1 MSKRRSSDMTRKRL
15 LIYLLCGILAL
26 GSIVAVVF
34 SVLHKGDLNKEGE
47 DASVVDVPDRNYD
60 FNGMI
65 TEEVLKNYLSR
76 AVTHA
81 GLCASVP
88 ETATPFFE
96 EDLRMLLNIGA
107 KFIGR
112 AAVAW
117 TQPPDEEEY
126 FRQAAERVAAVHEED
141 PEIILQACV
150 FEAIFPGIENVPI
163 PEWVFTAY
171 GLEPENRNF
180 NYKAMLYPRNKGVN
194 VWGPGGSIP
203 DMSRLETKMWFYYRA
218 VRFIDAGFEAI
229 HFGQIH
235 QMSGNDPGYHHW
247 MEMLTLVR
255 EYAAKNAR
263 RGMVLC
269 DAHTNGVTLDNRL
282 LFDFHSF
289 PIGFNIKDKNGEKTG
304 ELEYGLRKGT
314 NVGIVGKSRGGITPS
329 GWKTKS
335 LPYLV
340 EFDNADAKD
349 DICWFASLS
358 EEERNSYLRHS
369 WEWVREQDPQGF
381 VQFPTRR
388 ILARNAEL
396 EFNIGEHEIP
406 REVWNGVV
414 KEALIREQW
423 EEDDGK
429 HIRLFASMYR
439 ANMAGPAVPNGF
451 NQELTI
457 KEIWENDRAL
467 EIEAYKANPDGK
479 ALTTEDNDSQGKA
492 DTGNVVPGNKD
503 SNEAGED
510 KSTTGIDLDGES
522 AVEGSTGIQDKTPTS
537 GGDDDLE
544 EDGLVQGIVTGR
556 YYAEMAADPHR
567 FFKEWHDMGIK
578 WIRIEFE
585 EFASQDIVGL
595 PERVDNYSKIIK
607 TAHEYGIKVLGIV
620 GYNSLQNKEGFPDTD
635 ESIDRY
641 VDAVEWHLKV
651 YPVDAV
657 EISNEPSVYLT
668 NGDNRR
674 LERYARMMIET
685 YRRLKP
691 LYPDRLFVAPV
702 SANAERGEWLGYHGW
717 PRIEFRPEES
727 IFNCTVMQEYRD
739 ENNGRLPLDIVSWH
753 PYGSGGDPLDGRKSK
768 GFYFGRDF
776 ETYFKEIMDYRDI
789 KDRPIIGEY
798 PIWFT
803 EYSWDSELVGEEKQR
818 TYYEGMLSEMK
829 KHPQIKAAFIYTWQ
843 DDENVP
849 NSEFKHYGLIKNS
862 EYGYERKKVY
872 YAFFANNSGVGLME
886 NGKTIDEFVIAY
898 KDNGGREV
906 LGSPVD
912 NVYSDESGHLCQD
925 FAGGRLIME
934 DGVVRWQSNE

>member
-1 MSKRRSSDMTRKRL
+1 MARKRL
-15 LIYLLCGILAL
+15 LIFILCGFLAL
-26 GSIVAVVF
+26 GSAAAVLH
-34 SVLHKGDLNKEGE
+34 SVLQRGGSGEEEE
-47 DASVVDVPDRNYD
+47 DASDMIEVPERNYE
-60 FNGMI
+60 FNGTI

-81 GLCASVP
+81 GLCASAP
-88 ETATPFFE
+88 ETATLFFE
-96 EDLRMLLNIGA
+96 EDLRMLLNMGA

-117 TQPPDEEEY
+117 TQPPDEEEF
-126 FRQAAERVAAVHEED
+126 FRLAAERVAAVHEKD
-141 PEIILQACV
+141 PEIILQATV
-150 FEAIFPGIENVPI
+150 FEAIFPEIENVPV
-163 PEWVFTAY
+163 PEWVFTAF
-171 GLEPENRNF
+171 GLEPENRSF
-180 NYKAMLYPRNKGVN
+180 SYKAMLYPRNKGVN
-194 VWGPGGSIP
+194 AWGPGGSIP

-218 VRFIDAGFEAI
+218 ARFIDAGFEAI

-235 QMSGNDPGYHHW
+235 QMSGNDPGYRHW
-247 MEMLTLVR
+247 MEMLDMVR
-255 EYAAKNAR
+255 GYAARNAR

-269 DAHTNGVTLDNRL
+269 DAHTNGVTVDNRL

-289 PIGFNIKDKNGEKTG
+289 PIGFNIKDENSKKTG
-304 ELEYGLRKGT
+304 ELVYGLRKGT
-314 NVGIVGKSRGGITPS
+314 NVGIVGKSKGGVTPS
-329 GWKTKS
+329 GWTTKS

-340 EFDNADAKD
+340 EFDNADAGD

-358 EEERNSYLRHS
+358 EEERNDFLKHS
-369 WEWVREQDPQGF
+369 WEWVRGQDPQGF
-381 VQFPTRR
+381 VQFPSRR
-388 ILARNAEL
+388 LLARGAEI
-396 EFNIGEHEIP
+396 EFNIGDYEIP

-429 HIRLFASMYR
+429 HIKMLASMYR

-467 EIEAYKANPDGK
+467 EIEAFKANAGGKPIENEDKDEEAEGGSTAADPDRE
-479 ALTTEDNDSQGKA
+479 A
-492 DTGNVVPGNKD
+492 
-503 SNEAGED
+503 AGEGND
-510 KSTTGIDLDGES
+510 EAQENVPQQNGTDSL
-522 AVEGSTGIQDKTPTS
+522 EGN
-537 GGDDDLE
+537 
-544 EDGLVQGIVTGR
+544 GLAQGIVTGR
-556 YYAEMAADPHR
+556 YYVGMAAEPDR
-567 FFKEWHDMGIK
+567 FFKEWYNMGIK

-585 EFASQDIVGL
+585 EFASHDLAGL
-595 PERVDNYSKIIK
+595 PKRVENYTKIIN

-620 GYNSLQNKEGFPDTD
+620 GYNSLQNRDGFPDTD

-685 YRRLKP
+685 YTRLKP

-702 SANAERGEWLGYHGW
+702 SANAEKGEWLGYHGW

-739 ENNGRLPLDIVSWH
+739 DNNGRLPLDIISWH
-753 PYGSGGDPLDGRKSK
+753 PYGTGGDPLDNRKSK

-776 ETYFKEIMDYRDI
+776 ETYFNENMDYKDI
-789 KDRPIIGEY
+789 KDRPIIGDY

-818 TYYEGMLSEMK
+818 SYYEGMLSEIE

-849 NSEFKHYGLIKNS
+849 NSEFKHYGLIKSS
-862 EYGYERKKVY
+862 EHGFERKKVY
-872 YAFFANNSGVGLME
+872 YAFFASNSGVGLTE
-886 NGKTIDEFVIAY
+886 SGETIDGFVDAY
-898 KDNGGREV
+898 MDNGGRDA
-906 LGSPVD
+906 LGSPAG
-912 NVYSDESGHLCQD
+912 NIYSDDSGRLCQD
-925 FAGGRLIME
+925 FADGRLIME
-934 DGVVRWQSNE
+934 DKGVKWHPDE